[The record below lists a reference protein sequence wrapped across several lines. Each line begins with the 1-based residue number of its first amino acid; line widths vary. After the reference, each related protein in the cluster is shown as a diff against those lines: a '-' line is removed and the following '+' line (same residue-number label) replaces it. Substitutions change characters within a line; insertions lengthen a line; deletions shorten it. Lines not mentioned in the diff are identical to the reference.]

1 MIVVFGS
8 INVDLTFMVQHQ
20 PAPGETVLCPSY
32 LASPGGKGANQAVA
46 AARAG
51 AETRMIGC
59 VGCDHFAAPALATMK
74 KAGVDTSNVSEVET
88 PTGCA
93 TICVDANAENA
104 IVVASGANREVRAT
118 QVPDALLRPETLL
131 LMQMEVPFEENWTL
145 LERAK
150 SRGTRITLN
159 VAPAAPVPA
168 DMLDALDF
176 LIVNEIEGTMI
187 AETTGLNAKTPD
199 ALPQRLAER
208 HNLTCVL
215 TLGRKGAIVYGPNGG
230 FSIPALPVEPQDT
243 TGAGDTFVGV
253 MAAGLDTGLPIAE
266 AARRASAAAAIACTK
281 PGAQTGIPAVSEIKD
296 ALKGLGPAQPI

>member
-8 INVDLTFMVQHQ
+8 INMDLTFMVEHQ

-59 VGCDHFAAPALATMK
+59 VGRDHFAAPALAVLK
-74 KAGVDTSNVSEVET
+74 DAGVDTHFVADVET

-93 TICVDANAENA
+93 TICVDTNAENA
-104 IVVASGANREVRAT
+104 IVVASGANREVRAA
-118 QVPDALLRPETLL
+118 QVPDALLLPETLL
-131 LMQMEVPFEENWTL
+131 LMQMEVPLEENWAL
-145 LERAK
+145 LKRAR
-150 SRGTRITLN
+150 SRGTRTALN

-168 DMLDALDF
+168 NMLDALDF
-176 LIVNEIEGTMI
+176 LIVNEIEGAMI
-187 AETTGLNAKTPD
+187 AETTRLDVNTPD
-199 ALPQRLAER
+199 ALPRRLAER

-215 TLGRKGAIVYGPNGG
+215 TLGRKGAVVYGPSGG
-230 FSIPALPVEPQDT
+230 FSIPVLPVEPLDT

-253 MAAGLDTGLPIAE
+253 MAAGLDAGMPTAE

-281 PGAQTGIPAVSEIKD
+281 PGAQTGIPIVSEIND
-296 ALKGLGPAQPI
+296 ALKKLAAALPI